1 MSFNKTMTRSG
12 ALAAALLAGAALA
25 GCAGTHPPPGPVALT
40 PTEQYGVKVTSAPE
54 QIALGLH
61 AGGLTRRP
69 SRPRSAS
76 SSAAGA
82 TTAAARSACARPSTP
97 ADPAAARRMQDE
109 ASAYVIRLGVPAER
123 LQVAGYVSN
132 HAPAAPLLASYDR
145 FEAHGPNCSGA
156 WGSLTSTG
164 KNGVYDHFGC
174 SVTANFAAQ
183 VANPRDFLA
192 PQVETPADDVRRE
205 VVLDKYRRGETT
217 ASAKDDQANGKVSD
231 SSPQ

>member
-1 MSFNKTMTRSG
+1 MSFNKTMIRGG
-12 ALAAALLAGAALA
+12 ALATALLASMALTA
-25 GCAGTHPPPGPVALT
+25 CASSHAPPGPVALT
-40 PTEQYGVKVTSAPE
+40 PTEQYGVQVTSAPE

-61 AGGLTRRP
+61 AGGLSTTQQAALGQFV
-69 SRPRSAS
+69 SRWRDNGGGPVSLRAPVD
-76 SSAAGA
+76 A
-82 TTAAARSACARPSTP
+82 

-109 ASAYVIRLGVPAER
+109 AVAYIVRLGVPAER

-132 HAPAAPLLASYDR
+132 HATAAPLLASYDR

-164 KNGVYDHFGC
+164 RNGVYDHFGC

-192 PQVETPADDVRRE
+192 PQVETPADDMRRE
-205 VVLDKYRRGETT
+205 VVLDKYRKGELT